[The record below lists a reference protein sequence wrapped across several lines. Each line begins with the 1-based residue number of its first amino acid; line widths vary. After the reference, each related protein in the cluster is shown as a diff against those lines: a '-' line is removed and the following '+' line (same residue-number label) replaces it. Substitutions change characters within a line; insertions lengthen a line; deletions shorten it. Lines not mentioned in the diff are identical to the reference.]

1 MMIIDGIE
9 AKADEVIISP
19 SRCKINGEYVETNN
33 IEVISKDGE
42 CHFCFWTLI
51 PFEEFNNLKLNEKV
65 SIMDKIDSYDLSL
78 TIKDSFYIASEEN
91 SELYFTK
98 IDKDTFRLNVLITDF
113 DDNVVSSDG
122 NLEKF
127 VIDTIVMKK

>member
-1 MMIIDGIE
+1 MIIDDIE
-9 AKADEVIISP
+9 AKADEVIIIP
-19 SRCKINGEYVETNN
+19 SRCKIKGEYVETNN

-42 CHFCFWTLI
+42 CRFCFWTLI
-51 PFEEFNNLKLNEKV
+51 SFEEFNNLKLNEKI

-78 TIKDSFYIASEEN
+78 TIKDSFYIVSEEN
-91 SELYFTK
+91 SEVYFTK

-127 VIDTIVMKK
+127 IIDTIVMKK